1 MIEKSEIRIVMIT
14 GNADGSE
21 KESLGALG
29 YNVIAVAETGTEG
42 ADLICKHRPD
52 VVLCDTFLPG
62 LDAMSILDEIKKK
75 AWNGVFIAMSS
86 CQNDMLAA
94 KLMEAGVDYFIVRPF
109 SFNYLSRRILTLTEE
124 KRMGRTLPA
133 FRAAPQINDRFDLE
147 NCVADLM
154 RQIGVPAH
162 ILGYKFIRRSIML
175 ALNDGEILSSIT
187 KELYPT
193 VAHDFNTT
201 PSRVERAIRHAIE
214 VAWARGDIDVL
225 NTLFGYT
232 VKTSKG
238 KPTNGEF
245 ISMLADR
252 LRLDLKLG

>member
-1 MIEKSEIRIVMIT
+1 MIEKSEIRIILIT
-14 GNADGSE
+14 ENTDGSE
-21 KESLGALG
+21 KESLITLG
-29 YNVIAVAETGTEG
+29 YNVVATATDGTNG
-42 ADLICKHRPD
+42 AALIRKYRPD

-62 LDAMSILDEIKKK
+62 SDALSVLEEAREK
-75 AWNGVFIAMSS
+75 AWNGIFIAMSY

-94 KLMEAGVDYFIVRPF
+94 KLMENGVDYFIVRPF
-109 SFNYLSRRILTLTEE
+109 SFSYLNRRILTLMEE
-124 KRMGRTLPA
+124 RRRSRTLSA
-133 FRAAPQINDRFDLE
+133 FRVAPQINDRFDLE

-162 ILGYKFIRRSIML
+162 ILGYKYIRRSIML
-175 ALNDGEILSSIT
+175 ALENADILSSIT

-193 VAHDFNTT
+193 VAHDFETT